1 MSDSDIKNGK
11 ITYGETAGDKKNKNT
26 DPVRLKIVQRAAKE
40 VKDGMNINLG
50 IGIPT
55 LLPGVLPKDINIYLQ
70 SENGVM
76 GVGPYPTL

>member
-11 ITYGETAGDKKNKNT
+11 IKYGETAGDKKNKNA
-26 DPVRLKIVQRAAKE
+26 DPVRLKIVKRAAKE